1 MLSTHVTI
9 GYYRHLEKTRNR
21 RAIAAFIRSRFE
33 ERYLTPADVRNKT
46 RRNGFAMMALCC
58 LTIEALES
66 FKRGWPNTRQRSEQA
81 FCSFFDTSRRFADLR
96 GHAPDFYKHVRCG
109 ILHQAETTGGWRILR
124 SGPLFDRDRKTV
136 NAARFLRRLRL
147 DLQDYCRD
155 LSAAHWDSEGWR
167 AFRKKMASVAA
178 NTDP

>member
-1 MLSTHVTI
+1 MKRIAPAAMLSTHVTI

-81 FCSFFDTSRRFADLR
+81 FCSFF
-96 GHAPDFYKHVRCG
+96 
-109 ILHQAETTGGWRILR
+109 AETTGGWRILR